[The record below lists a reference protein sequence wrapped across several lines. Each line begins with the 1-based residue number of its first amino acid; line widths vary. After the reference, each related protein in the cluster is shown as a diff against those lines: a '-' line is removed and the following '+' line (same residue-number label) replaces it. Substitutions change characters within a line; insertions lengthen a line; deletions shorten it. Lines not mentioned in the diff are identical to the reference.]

1 MLGEIIAIGDE
12 LTTGRILN
20 TNSRFVASQL
30 FAAGH
35 DVVAMATIGDTA
47 DEIGTALKR
56 ALRRAEFVII
66 TGGLG
71 ATTDDLTNE
80 AVAAALGRS
89 TVLFPEVLV
98 KIKNVSGASNN
109 LEKLAWL
116 PEGAEVLKPEAR
128 MAGHLLVHD
137 KTPLFFLPG
146 VPHEM
151 QELMVERVIPYLAAW
166 QGDSARHVLQRVY
179 KTFGLRETDINQK
192 LEHLEKSDPR
202 LRIGYYPVFPD
213 VHICLTVI
221 DEQNDGS
228 RLFQEASVEIES
240 LLGDSVY
247 GADDQTME
255 SVVGELLLKKK
266 KMLAIAESCTGGLC
280 SHKIT
285 RVPGSSAYFVGGV
298 VSYSNELKEDFL
310 GVSRETLSTF
320 GAVSEETAREMATG
334 IRTKTGS
341 DIAIAITGIAGPAGG
356 TVEKPVGTVC
366 FGLATS
372 EDIKSCRLQFHG
384 NRWKIQEVAAQT
396 ALDLIRR
403 ELYMKVP

>member
-47 DEIGTALKR
+47 NEIGTALKR
-56 ALRRAEFVII
+56 AIRRAEFVII

-80 AVAAALGRS
+80 AVADALGRP

-98 KIKNVSGASNN
+98 KIKNVSGAAN

-151 QELMVERVIPYLAAW
+151 QELMVERVIPYLIAW

-179 KTFGLRETDINQK
+179 KTFGLRETDINHK

-221 DEQNDGS
+221 DERDDGR
-228 RLFQEASVEIES
+228 RLYQEAAVEIES

-255 SVVGELLLKKK
+255 SVVGGLLLKKK
-266 KMLAIAESCTGGLC
+266 KILAIAESCTGGLC

-285 RVPGSSAYFVGGV
+285 RVSGSSAYFAGGV
-298 VSYSNELKEDFL
+298 VAYSNELKEDFL
-310 GVSRETLSTF
+310 GVSGETLNIF
-320 GAVSEETAREMATG
+320 GAVSEETAREMASG
-334 IRTKTGS
+334 IRTRTGS
-341 DIAIAITGIAGPAGG
+341 DIAISITGIAGPDGG
-356 TVEKPVGTVC
+356 TAEKPVGTVC
-366 FGLATS
+366 FGLATA

-384 NRWKIQEVAAQT
+384 DRWKIQEVAAQT

-403 ELYMKVP
+403 QL